1 MIYVSDYLKQWLD
14 NYFNIDF
21 NDAKIIAIAKGKNYD
36 ENFPEEDDNQEYM
49 HILYYV
55 NDKFLKFMV
64 HNDNKHLYAS
74 FMEKTDKKRKDY
86 SADGDR
92 YSYYG
97 RFEDDCDDWL
107 DDCLEYEENVLYLT
121 DYYNDDDKY
130 IDIQPYGKEGYEI
143 YYHDGDTILRNG
155 KDNLLFN
162 FSDVF
167 VLYKLGGIEACEAL
181 IEEKLSYE
189 IKF

>member
-86 SADGDR
+86 SVTGDR

-97 RFEDDCDDWL
+97 HFEDDCDD
-107 DDCLEYEENVLYLT
+107 CLEYKENVLYLT
-121 DYYNDDDKY
+121 DYCNYDDRY

-155 KDNLLFN
+155 KDNPLFN

-181 IEEKLSYE
+181 IEEKFNYE

>member
-1 MIYVSDYLKQWLD
+1 MIYISDCIKKWLD
-14 NYFNIDF
+14 NCFNIDF

-36 ENFPEEDDNQEYM
+36 ENFPEEDDNQECM

-55 NDKFLKFMV
+55 NDKFLRLIV
-64 HNDNKHLYAS
+64 NNDNKHLSAD

-86 SADGDR
+86 YLDDDR

-97 RFEDDCDDWL
+97 RFGDDCDDWL
-107 DDCLEYEENVLYLT
+107 DDCLEYEENVLYLMAYS
-121 DYYNDDDKY
+121 DNDAY
-130 IDIQPYGKEGYEI
+130 ISITPYGKEGYEI
-143 YYHDGDTILRNG
+143 YCHNESTILRNG
-155 KDNLLFN
+155 KNNPLFN

-181 IEEKLSYE
+181 IEEKLDYE